1 MKDKIKEL
9 ALEVCVSYT
18 IISVC
23 AVIVNTI
30 AGTQNTNMN
39 TILILVFTT
48 ISVGVLSMY
57 KWFSNLPP
65 LLIFTVQ
72 YVIALALVLGV
83 VVILSRFTE
92 VTKESYIEFA
102 VSFSVFY
109 VLGAI
114 YFYIATFLETRRMNK
129 ILEDIQSKKHNK

>member
-39 TILILVFTT
+39 TILMLVFTT